1 MTKGMTKHELE
12 QMVKTLVEENQ
23 RLQHRIAEL
32 EQELAKARKSSKTS
46 SKPPSSDIAKPHKTP
61 QTPSLFEPRNP
72 GGQPGH
78 PKHARA
84 EFSPDEITGTIEYT
98 LSSCP
103 TCGGGM
109 TPAEQAPRVIQQ
121 VEIVESPL
129 RIEEHRGLAYWCPT
143 CQRIHYAPFPAT
155 VSEGGLCGPRVT
167 ALVAYMKGACHA
179 SFSTIRK
186 FLRDVVKVQV
196 SRGYLRTLIA
206 KVSDAL
212 EPAFEELLRALPE
225 QDVVNIDETGHKD
238 NGDRFWTWCF
248 KASMYTLFR
257 IDTSRGSQ
265 VLLDVLG
272 EEFDGLIGCDYF
284 SAYRKYMRLNE
295 KVTVQFCL
303 AHVIRDIKYLMTVPD
318 ADTRCYGEC
327 LRDAFRSL
335 FEIIHRGQKQEWAP
349 YTLQHALEV
358 ARDRILT
365 LATTRVPSTSDAQN
379 MAKRFATHGDSF
391 FQFITYQDW
400 IEPTNNL
407 AEQAIRFVV
416 IDRRITQGTRSQS
429 GRAWCERIWTVMATC
444 TQRGMDVFDF
454 LYRSL
459 CAHWTQAAGPSLLPV
474 PPALTL
480 RDDFG

>member
-1 MTKGMTKHELE
+1 MTKQELKE
-12 QMVKTLVEENQ
+12 RLHTVMEENQ

-32 EQELAKARKSSKTS
+32 ERALAKARTTSKTS
-46 SKPPSSDIAKPHKTP
+46 SKPPSSDLVKPPTRPKP
-61 QTPSLFEPRNP
+61 PSVFEARSI

-78 PKHARA
+78 PKHDRPAFSA
-84 EFSPDEITGTIEYT
+84 EQLHAVHEYT

-103 TCGGGM
+103 CCGGELD
-109 TPAEQAPRVIQQ
+109 PADHAPKTIQQ
-121 VEIVESPL
+121 VEILEVPIH
-129 RIEEHRGLAYWCPT
+129 IEEHRGMAFWCPT
-143 CQRIHYAPFPAT
+143 CHTMHYAPFPT
-155 VSEGGLCGPRVT
+155 FVEHGQLFGPRLT

-186 FLRDVVKVQV
+186 FLRDVVKMPV
-196 SRGYLRTLIA
+196 SRGYLRKLIG

-212 EPAFEELLRALPE
+212 EPAFEELLQALTE
-225 QDVVNIDETGHKD
+225 QDVLNIDETGHKD
-238 NGDRFWTWCF
+238 CGDRFWTWCF

-257 IDTSRGSQ
+257 IDKSRGSQ

-295 KVTVQFCL
+295 HVKVQFCL

-335 FEIIHRGQKQEWAP
+335 FEIIHRGQEQEWAP
-349 YTLQHALEV
+349 YTVQHALEV

-365 LATTRVPSTSDAQN
+365 LATTQVPSTSDAQN
-379 MAKRFATHGDSF
+379 MAKRFLKHGESF

-407 AEQAIRFVV
+407 AERAIRFVV

-429 GRAWCERIWTVMATC
+429 GRDWCERIWTVMATC
-444 TQRGMDVFDF
+444 TQRGLDVFDF

-459 CAHWTQAAGPSLLPV
+459 CAHWAQIPGPSLLP
-474 PPALTL
+474 PPPVLSL
-480 RDDFG
+480 RHDSG